1 LLFSCGVAAE
11 YEGCETYGLA
21 ITARCD
27 TANDKVQIYN
37 YLPVV
42 ALDDWLHRDGRMI
55 LAERLEAEALGGLK
69 AVLRDSGY
77 NPAVL
82 DTEKP
87 DFLVAH
93 FFPVT
98 ATEKAKI
105 AARKRATDQLQRY
118 ELAQRAK
125 QSLPQERICLE
136 VAATH
141 QKYVTS
147 LIDELVRHK
156 LGGYYF
162 LEQVDVNGDD
172 RGFVVLVR
180 EIQAIPRKLAQL
192 IVDGLDRQAFAAI
205 CAASPEFRGRLQISS
220 EQLAMPVGMVKS
232 PNIEHLMQSFALLFG
247 RIGIADLTND
257 YISSLWARQ
266 PSVTE
271 VPK

>member
-1 LLFSCGVAAE
+1 MAAE

-27 TANDKVQIYN
+27 TANDKVHIYN
-37 YLPVV
+37 YLPIVT
-42 ALDDWLHRDGRMI
+42 LDDWLHRDGRMI

-87 DFLVAH
+87 EFLVAN
-93 FFPVT
+93 FFPDT
-98 ATEKAKI
+98 ATEKAMI

-125 QSLPQERICLE
+125 QSLPQECVCLE
-136 VAATH
+136 VATTH
-141 QKYVTS
+141 QKYATS

-192 IVDGLDRQAFAAI
+192 IVDGLDSQSFSAI
-205 CAASPEFRGRLQISS
+205 CATSPEFKGLLQINS
-220 EQLAMPVGMVKS
+220 QNLAMPVGIVKS
-232 PNIEHLMQSFALLFG
+232 PNIEHLMQSFALLFS
-247 RIGIADLTND
+247 RIGVADLTSD
-257 YISSLWARQ
+257 YIRSLWARQ
-266 PSVTE
+266 PSVME
-271 VPK
+271 VSR

>member
-1 LLFSCGVAAE
+1 MAAE
-11 YEGCETYGLA
+11 YEGCETFGLA

-42 ALDDWLHRDGRMI
+42 SLDDWMHRDGKMI

-69 AVLRDSGY
+69 AVLKDSGY

-93 FFPVT
+93 FFPVS
-98 ATEKAKI
+98 ATGKAKV

-125 QSLPQERICLE
+125 QSLPQERICHE
-136 VAATH
+136 VAATY

-147 LIDELVRHK
+147 LIDDLVRHK

-192 IVDGLDRQAFAAI
+192 IVDGLDRQTFSAI

-220 EQLAMPVGMVKS
+220 EDLAMPVGIVRS

-247 RIGIADLTND
+247 RIGIADLAID

-271 VPK
+271 V